1 MDQDAQ
7 WREFVADHL
16 RADTEHLA
24 AIRSTLGVIAFV
36 VVLTFLFGLLGVL
49 VSLSTSGGI

>member
-1 MDQDAQ
+1 M
-7 WREFVADHL
+7 L
-16 RADTEHLA
+16 RHGS
-24 AIRSTLGVIAFV
+24 STLGVIAFV